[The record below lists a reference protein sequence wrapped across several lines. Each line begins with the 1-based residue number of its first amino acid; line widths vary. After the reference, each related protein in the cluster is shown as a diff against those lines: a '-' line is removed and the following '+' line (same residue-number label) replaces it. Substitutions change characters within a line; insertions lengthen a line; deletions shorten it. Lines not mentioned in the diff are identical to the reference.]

1 MAKLKKKQKYNYKK
15 HKGPIDLHDIH
26 ELIELGLNEEEISKE
41 YGISKKYVQKMIE
54 DFYND
59 Y

>member
-1 MAKLKKKQKYNYKK
+1 MRKKFKYNYKK
-15 HKGPIDLHDIH
+15 YRRPVDLHDIY

>member
-1 MAKLKKKQKYNYKK
+1 MKKKQKYNYKK